1 MNDVI
6 YRELKV
12 CANKLNFIKWTFV
25 N

>member
-12 CANKLNFIKWTFV
+12 CANKLNFIKWRFV